1 MMTDETTSS
10 KMVIRLIAVGALDS
24 GYRPSEFIV
33 VDAVVIEASYSVR
46 RSLLI
51 VELISR
57 TVDRFQREEIR
68 WEAR

>member
-46 RSLLI
+46 RLL
-51 VELISR
+51 LLL
-57 TVDRFQREEIR
+57 FCHQRGE
-68 WEAR
+68 